1 LEEILVS
8 MKILFST
15 STSPT
20 FEVKTGVIGE
30 HQVNA
35 VCRSLDWGK
44 SGLRKQWHHVRE
56 AIQVMRRA
64 RSYDVLV
71 LCTVGIE
78 AFLVGRLRSVFCPR
92 TAVVCVDFL
101 MPRESRLMKIVGG
114 WLRRVDAF
122 VCIRTGDIP
131 VMQRRFGVPAD
142 RCHFAYFPAGLN
154 RTQVATAEEG
164 YIYSAGW
171 AHRDWPTLLLALK
184 DVPYPAVLSVS
195 GVLDVPAEAQARV
208 RVLPQCTPDEGRALM
223 AGASLVALAFEDT
236 ELPSGPL
243 VLLDAMALGKAVVT
257 TRVNGTQDYVED
269 GKTGLLTAP
278 GDSAALTASLS
289 RLIEDSD
296 LRRCLGEAAEADV
309 ASRFNTSQ
317 FLSRILTVC
326 ETVTS

>member
-1 LEEILVS
+1 

-15 STSPT
+15 SASPT

-30 HQVNA
+30 HQVDA
-35 VCRSLDWGK
+35 ACRSLDWGK
-44 SGLRKQWHHVRE
+44 TGLRKQWHHVYE
-56 AIQVMRRA
+56 AIQVMRQA
-64 RSYDVLV
+64 RRYSVLV

-78 AFLVGRLRSVFCPR
+78 AFLVGRLRSIFCPR

-114 WLRRVDAF
+114 WLKGVNAF

-131 VMQRRFGVPAD
+131 VMLRRFGVPAS
-142 RCHFAYFPAGLN
+142 RCHFAYFPAGLD
-154 RTQVATAEEG
+154 RTQVPTAEEG

-195 GVLDVPAEAQARV
+195 EALDVPAEAQARV
-208 RVLPQCTPDEGRALM
+208 RVLPQCSPDEGRALM

-243 VLLDAMALGKAVVT
+243 VLLDAMAMGKAVVT
-257 TRVNGTQDYVED
+257 SRVNGTQDYVD
-269 GKTGLLTAP
+269 SPRTGVLTEP
-278 GDSAALTASLS
+278 GDSKSLSAALMRLMEDETLRQSTGQAASEEVRRSFTS
-289 RLIEDSD
+289 R
-296 LRRCLGEAAEADV
+296 
-309 ASRFNTSQ
+309 Q
-317 FLSRILTVC
+317 FMDRIFAIC
-326 ETVTS
+326 EQC